1 MLRSAISLG
10 GFLSFYNG
18 GTCSLERAR
27 GKKDAFNPFAVGGLI
42 GIAGGL
48 PGYLTPMPHAPYLYR
63 NTRALAGAG
72 LSSALLCS
80 ALPFLFGGGTPRE
93 EAPGPTSRRRSRG
106 ASRPSGGASTRP
118 RERGGRACSR
128 AGLRRVAAVGRPGCG
143 MGDRAFRWR
152 GACSGGGAS
161 GWRGR
166 GPGGQVGGKVIAAGT
181 APGGGEA
188 HVGTSLER
196 RRVSPRPARRTVAF
210 RYLSLLRVCR
220 GAPRWWNCW
229 ELHRESWREGDV
241 TISLIHR
248 E

>member
-1 MLRSAISLG
+1 MLTRAGQREEGCIQPVRSRR
-10 GFLSFYNG
+10 
-18 GTCSLERAR
+18 TDWHRRRPAR
-27 GKKDAFNPFAVGGLI
+27 VPD
-42 GIAGGL
+42 
-48 PGYLTPMPHAPYLYR
+48 PHAARTVPLPQH
-63 NTRALAGAG
+63 TRPRRCG
-72 LSSALLCS
+72 LEQRAALLCPPVS
-80 ALPFLFGGGTPRE
+80 VWRRHVARGGSRRS
-93 EAPGPTSRRRSRG
+93 SRRRSRG
-106 ASRPSGGASTRP
+106 ASHPSGGASTRP